1 MYKVQLEKFEGP
13 LHLLLQLIEKED
25 LDINQ
30 ISLAKIADEYMEYV
44 NNKKNIPLEELSD
57 FLLIASKLLY
67 IKSKSLLPYLIW
79 DDAEEE
85 AIDLEEQL
93 KIYKEFL
100 LASQKVDS
108 SIKEKQFLFAR
119 ERVTLSKGFYPPS
132 RLKVEI
138 LSNLYKEILGR
149 LEPLIKSSK
158 EIRDR
163 VVSIKQKIESLK
175 IMIGKRAK
183 LGFKDFVGKA
193 KNKTE
198 VVVSFL
204 ALLELMKQKI
214 VNVKQKELF
223 KEIVIRRK

>member
-1 MYKVQLEKFEGP
+1 
-13 LHLLLQLIEKED
+13 
-25 LDINQ
+25 
-30 ISLAKIADEYMEYV
+30 